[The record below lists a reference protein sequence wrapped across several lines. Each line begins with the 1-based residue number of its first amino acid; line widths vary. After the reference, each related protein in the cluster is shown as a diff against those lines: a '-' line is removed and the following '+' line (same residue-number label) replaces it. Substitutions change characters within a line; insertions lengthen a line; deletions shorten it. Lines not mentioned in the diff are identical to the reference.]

1 MKSMTGYG
9 AAEILTEAFQLTVEV
24 KSYNNRYLDIIN
36 TIPYYLTP
44 FEIEIKDEV
53 KKVAKRGH
61 VEVSVRMK
69 MLKSDVKV
77 VVDKDITKHY
87 AEAFNQIIDASGC
100 QIEPKLTDFLSVDG
114 LLSTVNDSNIEKY
127 RKPLFETLNN
137 ALAQFKDSKDREGL
151 STQND
156 LLESED
162 KIEKSLRK
170 VEERA
175 GELEDLIK
183 TNIRSRFEEI
193 LGDQNYDENKILQEV
208 AAMLVKATI
217 NEEIIRL
224 QIHLKEFK
232 KLVHSEQPIGKRLDF
247 LCQEMNREINTI
259 GSKSQI
265 AELNLEVVQMKDSLE
280 NIREQVRNVE

>member
-1 MKSMTGYG
+1 MTGYG
-9 AAEILTEAFQLTVEV
+9 AAEILTEAFQLTVEI
-24 KSYNNRYLDIIN
+24 KSYNNRYLDIIS

-44 FEIEIKDEV
+44 FEIEIKEAV

-69 MLKSDVKV
+69 MLKSNVKV
-77 VVDKDITKHY
+77 IVDKDITKHY
-87 AEAFNQIIDASGC
+87 AQAFEQIIQASEC
-100 QIEPKLTDFLSVDG
+100 DMTPKLSDFLTIDG

-127 RKPLFETLNN
+127 RESLFETLDK
-137 ALAQFKDSKDREGL
+137 ALIQFGDSKNREGL
-151 STQND
+151 STQKD
-156 LLESED
+156 LLESEN
-162 KIEKSLRK
+162 KIETSLGI
-170 VEERA
+170 VENRA
-175 GELEDLIK
+175 EELEELITK
-183 TNIRSRFEEI
+183 NIRSRFEDI

-217 NEEIIRL
+217 NEEINRL
-224 QIHLKEFK
+224 HIHLDEFK
-232 KLVHSEQPIGKRLDF
+232 KLVLSDQPIGKRLDF

>member
-36 TIPYYLTP
+36 TLPYYLAP

-53 KKVAKRGH
+53 KEVAKRGH
-61 VEVSVRMK
+61 VEVSVRMR
-69 MLKSDVKV
+69 MLKSNVRV
-77 VVDKDITKHY
+77 VVDKDATKHY
-87 AEAFNQIIDASGC
+87 AEAFNQIILASGC
-100 QIEPKLTDFLSVDG
+100 SIEPQLSDFLSVEG
-114 LLSTVNDSNIEKY
+114 LLSTVNDSNIERYKQ
-127 RKPLFETLNN
+127 PLFETLKK
-137 ALAQFKDSKDREGL
+137 ALVQFNYSKDREGL

-156 LLESED
+156 LLQSEE
-162 KIEKSLRK
+162 KIELSLRK
-170 VEERA
+170 VENRA
-175 GELEDLIK
+175 EELEELVTK
-183 TNIRSRFEEI
+183 NIRARFEEI

-208 AAMLVKATI
+208 AAMLVKVTI
-217 NEEIIRL
+217 NEEIKRL
-224 QIHLKEFK
+224 QIHLTEFK
-232 KLVHSEQPIGKRLDF
+232 KLVLSEQPIGKRLDF